1 MRSHTALIRGSIS
14 LIRTRAALAVTVLAI
29 AAVIGACQNARS
41 GNQPARDSAAPA
53 AAHDTGTS
61 VPHSGSVDR
70 GRYLVA
76 VTGCSDCHTPF
87 KLGSQGPEP
96 DLTRRLAGHPQELKM
111 PPAPK
116 LGDSPWVW
124 VGSGTNT
131 AFAGPWG
138 VSYAAN
144 LTPDQ
149 QTGMGIWTEGMFVKA
164 MRTGRHFG
172 EARPIQPP
180 MPWQCVGQMT
190 DDDLKSIYAYLR
202 TIPAVKN
209 QVPEYAPPG

>member
-1 MRSHTALIRGSIS
+1 MG
-14 LIRTRAALAVTVLAI
+14 
-29 AAVIGACQNARS
+29 
-41 GNQPARDSAAPA
+41 P
-53 AAHDTGTS
+53 
-61 VPHSGSVDR
+61 
-70 GRYLVA
+70 
-76 VTGCSDCHTPF
+76 
-87 KLGSQGPEP
+87 KGPEP
-96 DLTRRLAGHPQELKM
+96 DLSRHLSGHPQELKM

-116 LGDSPWVW
+116 LGDGPWVS

-149 QTGMGIWTEGMFVKA
+149 QTGLAIWTEEMFVKA

-190 DDDLKSIYAYLR
+190 DEDLKSVYAYLR
-202 TIPAVKN
+202 TIAPVKN
-209 QVPEYAPPG
+209 QVPEYAPPGS